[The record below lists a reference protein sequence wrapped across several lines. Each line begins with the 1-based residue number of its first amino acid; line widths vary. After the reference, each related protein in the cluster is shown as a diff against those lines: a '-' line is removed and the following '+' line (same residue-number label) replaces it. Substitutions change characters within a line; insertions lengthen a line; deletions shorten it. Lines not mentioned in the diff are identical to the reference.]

1 MVKEPS
7 GFAAPDA
14 PRETMAVATDPA
26 AFRCPPSQPMSYL
39 DDPRVFFAAERTM
52 LAWQRTAIA
61 LMGLGFVIERFG
73 LFMRMLVAGG
83 AQPASGSHT
92 SLIFGVMLLVIGA
105 LVALVSALQFS
116 RFLKELSASEI
127 PRGYATW
134 FGPFVNIALA
144 VIALGLAAWFVVTA

>member
-1 MVKEPS
+1 
-7 GFAAPDA
+7 
-14 PRETMAVATDPA
+14 
-26 AFRCPPSQPMSYL
+26 MSYL

-73 LFMRMLVAGG
+73 LFMRLLAAGG
-83 AQPASGSHT
+83 SQPVRGGHT
-92 SLIFGVMLLVIGA
+92 SLIFGVLLLVVGA

-116 RFLKELSASEI
+116 RFLRELSEQEI

-134 FGPFVNIALA
+134 FGPFVNIGLA